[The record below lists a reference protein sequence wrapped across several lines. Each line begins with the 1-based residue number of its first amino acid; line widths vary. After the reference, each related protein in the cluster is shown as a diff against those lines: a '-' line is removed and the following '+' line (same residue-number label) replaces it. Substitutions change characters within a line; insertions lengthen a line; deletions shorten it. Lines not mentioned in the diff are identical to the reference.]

1 MPQSWRAKCQ
11 KKHVNIQFSHNVSLA
26 GLADELTAVKTAI
39 MLISAKLPLSANPQD
54 ICVSLRNMGSVKCNE
69 MADLI
74 DSVIYK
80 EN

>member
-1 MPQSWRAKCQ
+1 MP

-39 MLISAKLPLSANPQD
+39 ILISAKLPLSANPQD

>member
-1 MPQSWRAKCQ
+1 MP

>member
-1 MPQSWRAKCQ
+1 MP

-39 MLISAKLPLSANPQD
+39 MLISAKLPLPANPQD

-74 DSVIYK
+74 DPVIYK